1 MKWMK
6 LAAAAVFAFAFGN
19 AYAFHDG
26 GVADCDGCH
35 VMHNASSGASVT
47 VNGIAPGAA
56 KRSNLGNSYLL
67 QGQDQSST
75 CLNCHNGAKAAFE
88 DFRVANL
95 GTTNGGPAGDGS
107 AVNFN
112 PGGDFGWLQVTET
125 YHPWDGAGTTV
136 QEIGERHGHNI
147 VAADFG
153 LVADAAITVAPGGT
167 YAPGTGLQAFACSS
181 CHDPH
186 GKQRVV
192 VGQAVPGTP
201 AVGAAAGPYSLPIAM
216 SGSYGDLPTAQYAVG
231 VYRLLGGV
239 NYAPLSN
246 NAFPFPNPSPIA
258 VAPSL
263 GGAAAPFGYNQVEY
277 NGGPTE
283 VRVAYGTGMSEWC
296 QNCHTNI
303 HMDGYI
309 SGAANQR
316 HPAGSNAHFR
326 QAQADAYNSYV
337 SSGVFTATSQY
348 TSLVP
353 FETGLNATQIAALKA
368 ASSHTGVPG
377 VGDGAATPLFAT
389 VGANVMCL
397 SCHRA
402 HASAFGSMTRW
413 NMAYE
418 FLTEGGLVA
427 DPLAPV
433 NHGLD
438 DTHFKA
444 AYYGRDVNA
453 GLGIYQRSMCNKC
466 HAKD

>member
-6 LAAAAVFAFAFGN
+6 LAAAVAFAFAFGN

-35 VMHNASSGASVT
+35 VMHNASSGASVVT
-47 VNGIAPGAA
+47 HGAPGVAQ
-56 KRSNLGNSYLL
+56 RSNTTNAFLL
-67 QGQDQSST
+67 QGSDQSST
-75 CLNCHNGAKAAFE
+75 CLICHNGPKAAFE

-95 GTTNGGPAGDGS
+95 TATGPGAAGDGS
-107 AVNFN
+107 QTQFN
-112 PGGDFGWLQVTET
+112 PGGDFGWLQLTQT
-125 YHPWDGAGTTV
+125 YHPWDGASTTV

-147 VAADFG
+147 VALDQG

-167 YAPGTGLQAFACSS
+167 YAPGTGIQAFACSS

-192 VGQAVPGTP
+192 AGQGVPGAP
-201 AVGAAAGPYSLPIAM
+201 VVGAAAGPYSLPIAM
-216 SGSYGDLPTAQYAVG
+216 SGSYGDLPSAGVYAVG

-239 NYAPLSN
+239 NYAPVSN
-246 NAFPFPNPSPIA
+246 AAFPFPNPSPIA

-303 HMDGYI
+303 HLDSYV
-309 SGAANQR
+309 SGAPGLR
-316 HPAGSNAHFR
+316 HPAGHLAHFR
-326 QAQADAYNSYV
+326 QVQADAYNSYV
-337 SSGVFTATSQY
+337 SSGIFTATSQY
-348 TSLVP
+348 SSLVP
-353 FETGLNATQIAALKA
+353 FETGLDGTQIAALRA

-377 VGDGAATPLFAT
+377 TGDGATTPLFAST
-389 VGANVMCL
+389 AANVMCL

-413 NMAYE
+413 NMGYE
-418 FLTEGGLVA
+418 FLTEGGVVA
-427 DPLAPV
+427 DPLNPV
-433 NHGLD
+433 NHGM
-438 DTHFKA
+438 DTTKRTA

-453 GLGIYQRSMCNKC
+453 GFAVYQRSMCNKC